1 MSQEKCATRKCVRR
15 NRTRVGKLMLVASA
29 LLLLLAGPRLIGSQS
44 NSSAVPSTPH
54 TASPAA
60 AANAETLPLEGLKLT
75 DDQKTRI
82 AEIRQHAEARREA
95 IIKNEALNQDRKE
108 TILQRLI
115 LIETS
120 EIFRVL
126 TPDQQKEVQKRIAD
140 RRASEQQK
148 QHQSKQT
155 ASPATASPTPE
166 AP

>member
-1 MSQEKCATRKCVRR
+1 MSQEECATRKCGCR
-15 NRTRVGKLMLVASA
+15 NRTRVGKRVLVASA
-29 LLLLLAGPRLIGSQS
+29 LLLLLAGPRLVGSQS
-44 NSSAVPSTPH
+44 NSSAAPSTPH

-60 AANAETLPLEGLKLT
+60 AANAETLPLVEGLKLT

-82 AEIRQHAEARREA
+82 AKIRQHVEARREA

-140 RRASEQQK
+140 RVS
-148 QHQSKQT
+148 T
-155 ASPATASPTPE
+155 DTPSRR
-166 AP
+166 P